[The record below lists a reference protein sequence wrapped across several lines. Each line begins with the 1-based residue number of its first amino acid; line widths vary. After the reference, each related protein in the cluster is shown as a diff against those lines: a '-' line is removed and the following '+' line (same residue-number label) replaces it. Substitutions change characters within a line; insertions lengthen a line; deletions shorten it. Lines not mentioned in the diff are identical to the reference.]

1 MRIGGKKSE
10 NSEKKPPRI
19 YTAQEFN
26 AQVDNDIKEF
36 LANLEYWNYLPNLN
50 VMRHKKHN
58 YDVDFDQIIDDASL
72 CNWIMHIRGKLW
84 IEEQAIL
91 EFLDFA
97 SIYRNSS
104 ERNYQSENVKQY
116 LSTDYE
122 L

>member
-1 MRIGGKKSE
+1 MRIGGKRSE

-19 YTAQEFN
+19 STMEEVN

-36 LANLEYWNYLPNLN
+36 LANLEYWNYLPKLN

-58 YDVDFDQIIDDASL
+58 YDVDFDQIIDDSSL
-72 CNWIMHIRGKLW
+72 CNWIMHIYNKPW
-84 IEEQAIL
+84 MEEPAVL

-97 SIYRNSS
+97 SIYRDSY
-104 ERNYQSENVKQY
+104 ERNYQSENVKKY
-116 LSTDYE
+116 LSNDDE